1 MEIFLRQLGLERLTE
16 QQIKVLPPPVLAYVG
31 DAVYELYVRLW
42 TAGVEQGAVTKHH
55 RRTVRYVKA
64 SAQAKILQSLTEML
78 TEEEADVVR
87 RGRNAKT
94 GSAPKGA
101 GVVEYR
107 QATGFEA
114 LIGHLYLHGRIDRV
128 ESLIAAGIRN
138 MEALDEDPR

>member
-78 TEEEADVVR
+78 TEEEADVVFLLDR
-87 RGRNAKT
+87 PYLSTKDPTQKDLAYVDIAKNRNGAPGEIEMEWV
-94 GSAPKGA
+94 GSRAWFRQKKQ
-101 GVVEYR
+101 GV
-107 QATGFEA
+107 
-114 LIGHLYLHGRIDRV
+114 
-128 ESLIAAGIRN
+128 
-138 MEALDEDPR
+138 